1 VRPLGAPGPSALA
14 VAQAAGLPAGLCPR
28 RKLPAREPGFGLG
41 CSVLGVLKTL
51 WNRAETVFALVL
63 VWKAALLLWTGQP
76 IPANDSF
83 FYDGA
88 VVNLLLHGRYCNPA
102 LANALPISG
111 HEVFSAYPPLYQ
123 LALLGWMKGFGTS
136 ALAAM
141 WLHGVLFAIY
151 ALLVLATLRAVRA
164 PVAAAHWAGLFLLGI
179 TFHDRPDSLA
189 HVLGLTAVYACARMS
204 GSGASAGVPG
214 PVTGWRWLAAAS
226 VMLCLGTSLQIGGV
240 YWLLVGSALVLQAG
254 RTARAGQAA
263 VEGQSPMGHEA
274 VPCNGDASLPPAQA
288 MDGMRTPL
296 EGTAVAQTGSLPYR
310 GLPIRNRMKT
320 PTVGRLPVGDTA
332 GCQPALRACG
342 DDDAVVLA
350 RRIPGVVRSVA
361 ADLGSGLRAAWPVL
375 AVMTLV
381 PVLLVLG
388 VKYLGPHL
396 WAGFQEHARQTP
408 SWTSWRWPTGAE
420 VLKILRSVPGVLVV
434 MSAWLLLALAAKR
447 RRCRTPEAS
456 SSTAARQGAT
466 GTVADTRQR
475 PAVLVAAVVAAG
487 LVLLA
492 ALFFLTA
499 NLVLIAAYLQP
510 LIVGLFLASR
520 NGASGSRAAGAPL
533 RTALSLAAL
542 LAATRAIGMTT
553 VGVLC
558 ARDMG
563 RAEALAAVERA
574 LAGSPTN
581 APVALSA
588 AYLYDAWPQARRL
601 TLRHA
606 DWLGPATKERPM
618 PELDA
623 LLAVKPAR
631 LILTQFDYY
640 RRHAPVLDRL
650 QAVASGVTVRV
661 ENLARVRPPD
671 ASPRWQRVVQ
681 HVAWAPVM
689 VTLDWGR

>member
-1 VRPLGAPGPSALA
+1 M
-14 VAQAAGLPAGLCPR
+14 
-28 RKLPAREPGFGLG
+28 
-41 CSVLGVLKTL
+41 LGVLKTL

-189 HVLGLTAVYACARMS
+189 HVLGLAAVYACARMS
-204 GSGASAGVPG
+204 GSGAATGAPWLA
-214 PVTGWRWLAAAS
+214 TGWLWVA
-226 VMLCLGTSLQIGGV
+226 VVGVILCLATSLQIGGV
-240 YWLLVGSALVLQAG
+240 YGLLVGLALVLQAG
-254 RTARAGQAA
+254 RAARAQQAA
-263 VEGQSPMGHEA
+263 PEGGGPADHEA
-274 VPCNGDASLPPAQA
+274 ARPGGDATLPPARTT
-288 MDGMRTPL
+288 DGIRARL
-296 EGTAVAQTGSLPYR
+296 EGTPVAQTGSLPQR
-310 GLPIRNRMKT
+310 GLPIRNGT
-320 PTVGRLPVGDTA
+320 NQPAAGRLPVGDTA
-332 GCQPALRACG
+332 GCQPALPARG
-342 DDDAVVLA
+342 VL
-350 RRIPGVVRSVA
+350 RSVA
-361 ADLGSGLRAAWPVL
+361 ADLGSGLRTAWPALV
-375 AVMTLV
+375 VMTLV
-381 PVLLVLG
+381 PALLVLG
-388 VKYLGPHL
+388 VKCLEPHL

-420 VLKILRSVPGVLVV
+420 VLKIVRSVPGVLVV
-434 MSAWLLLALAAKR
+434 MGAWLPLALAAKR
-447 RRCRTPEAS
+447 RNCRGPEAS
-456 SSTAARQGAT
+456 NGTAAGQGAAGKVA
-466 GTVADTRQR
+466 GTRC
-475 PAVLVAAVVAAG
+475 PAVLVAAVVAAAF
-487 LVLLA
+487 VLLA

-510 LIVGLFLASR
+510 LIVGLFLASW
-520 NGASGSRAAGAPL
+520 NGASASRATPVAL
-533 RTALSLAAL
+533 RTALGLAVL

-558 ARDMG
+558 ARDVG

-574 LAGSPTN
+574 LAASPTN

-623 LLAVKPAR
+623 LLAVKPVR

-661 ENLARVRPPD
+661 ENLAQVRPPD

-681 HVAWAPVM
+681 HVAWAPVI